1 MTTRRIPMLLTTF
14 AFLAGAGHVSAQV
27 EKQKPCDCAA
37 TASERSADALKLP
50 QTPDD
55 HLALARG
62 YDAKAARY
70 REEAQ
75 AHRRMLAEEVQHASG
90 PPRKGASLE
99 PGWLAKKREHC
110 EGYIWAADQLAA
122 EASKFAEYHRLRAAE
137 LQGK

>member
-27 EKQKPCDCAA
+27 EKQKPCDCARPS
-37 TASERSADALKLP
+37 SEPSADVLKLP

-55 HLALARG
+55 HLALARD
-62 YDAKAARY
+62 YDAKVARY

-75 AHRRMLAEEVQHASG
+75 THRRMLAEQVQRASV
-90 PPRKGASLE
+90 PPRKGANLE
-99 PGWLAKKREHC
+99 PGWLAKMREHC
-110 EGYIWAADQLAA
+110 EGYIRAAEQLAA